1 MILLIQS
8 CSLVGGGVLLSG
20 IGFGFLEFVLSTAL
34 TTSAGG
40 AYTCNVP
47 YDLIETLF
55 QHPFNI
61 VPSERLISCHQ
72 WSLTIIHCIGP
83 LLLVSSLLAAQFL
96 ALEQL
101 IDFARISQLI
111 VDSLLSTSKLPNR
124 TCLQSYQTKSLCSD
138 L

>member
-1 MILLIQS
+1 M
-8 CSLVGGGVLLSG
+8 SG

-34 TTSAGG
+34 ATSAGPG

-61 VPSERLISCHQ
+61 VPSERLISCK
-72 WSLTIIHCIGP
+72 SVPGFLLGVTNGDSPSSIGP
-83 LLLVSSLLAAQFL
+83 LLLVSHLLAAQFL

-111 VDSLLSTSKLPNR
+111 VDSLLSTKFMHRSVAFVKCQGHKKTR
-124 TCLQSYQTKSLCSD
+124 
-138 L
+138 